1 MTPAE
6 TAERMATQSSRA
18 GTAWVAVLGELRP
31 TSAVTVVPAGRARA
45 LQLLESADHPGSAQL
60 DDCGVVFDGVLY
72 DRTALDRALELSSGE
87 DATDAERVAHAYR
100 RWGVD
105 LVHHLKGVFAII
117 LWDGSRERLLCAR
130 DRMGIHPLYY
140 AEADGALFAS
150 TSLDAL
156 VAQPEVPDA
165 LNREALGDRL
175 CSRWLDVHETYYA
188 AVRRLPAGHVLLR
201 GGAET
206 TVRRYWNPAPLGQPM
221 DWIRDDAVE
230 RFDDAFSR
238 AVTRCLDS
246 GPAGIFLSGGL
257 DSVSIAAL
265 AAENSRERGYQVPW
279 ALSLAFPDPECNEEP
294 VQRGVANDLGLPQVM
309 VPFDV
314 AAGREGLLMSA
325 LELSRRSP
333 QPLLN
338 FWLPAYMHLAA
349 EGEQR
354 GCTTI
359 LTGSGGDEWLGVS
372 SYLAADLIRSLDV
385 KALHELWNTQ
395 RKSYSASG
403 YNLLKDMVWH
413 FGGKPL
419 LTGAAVRLLRGLT
432 PSALD
437 ANKRRYIE
445 RTTPAWVAPDPE
457 LRRALDRRA
466 ERFIGQ
472 PEYGQF
478 YLREMRRA
486 LGHLL
491 PAMEVEETY
500 AAGQTLGQRK
510 LSPYWDADLIELLFR
525 IPPDVLNRGGRSKG
539 LVRQA
544 MARRF
549 PQLGFA
555 AQKKVVSVNY
565 FGSVVQKEWRTG
577 WNRLGGVPTLEGLG
591 LIDRQ
596 PMMARFEGLLSRQQ
610 GGSYFKMWDSINLEV
625 WARERS

>member
-1 MTPAE
+1 M
-6 TAERMATQSSRA
+6 
-18 GTAWVAVLGELRP
+18 GTAWVAVLGEPRP
-31 TSAVTVVPAGRARA
+31 TSAVTVVRAGRARA
-45 LQLLESADHPGSAQL
+45 LQLLGSADHPGSAQL
-60 DDCGVVFDGVLY
+60 GDCGVVFDGVLHE
-72 DRTALDRALELSSGE
+72 RMALDRALELPSG
-87 DATDAERVAHAYR
+87 DAATDAERVAHAYR

-105 LVHHLKGVFAII
+105 MFHHLKGVFAIVV
-117 LWDGSRERLLCAR
+117 WDGEHERLLCAR

-140 AEADGALFAS
+140 AEAGGALFAS

-156 VAQPEVPDA
+156 VHQPEVPDA

-175 CSRWLDVHETYYA
+175 CSRWLDVNETYYA
-188 AVRRLPAGHVLLR
+188 AVRRLPAGHLLTR
-201 GGAET
+201 AGGDT
-206 TVRRYWNPAPLGQPM
+206 TVRRYWDPAPLGQPM

-265 AAENSRERGYQVPW
+265 AAENSRDRGYPVPW

-294 VQRGVANDLGLPQVM
+294 VQRGVASDLGLPQVM

-314 AAGREGLLMSA
+314 AAGRDGLLMSA
-325 LELSRRSP
+325 LELSRRSQ

-349 EGEQR
+349 EGKQR

-385 KALHELWNTQ
+385 RALHELWNTQ

-419 LTGAAVRLLRGLT
+419 LTGAAVRALRGLM

-437 ANKRRYIE
+437 ANKRRYIA

-500 AAGQTLGQRK
+500 AAGHSLGQRK

-549 PQLGFA
+549 PELGFA

-565 FGSVVQKEWRTG
+565 FGSVVQNEWRRG
-577 WNRLGGVPTLEGLG
+577 WDRLGGVPTLERLG
-591 LIDRQ
+591 LVDRQ
-596 PMMARFEGLLSRQQ
+596 PMLARFEGLLDRSQ
-610 GGSYFKMWDSINLEV
+610 GGSYFKMWDCINLEV